1 MKELEDNDLNFFVV
15 GAAKGGTTTVFER
28 LNSRSDVYLSPLKE
42 PNYYSTDI
50 DVSKFSAE
58 FRANTRLDLTEYFST
73 SPLPIL
79 QIGFVRDPQQYAF
92 LFKDAP
98 SEVLIKG
105 ECSTSY
111 LWSKSAPKELRKDHP
126 SARILIMLR
135 NPIDRL
141 FSHYMMARKYGFTSL
156 PLIEAVEKDLAHS
169 NPGWGSSELFVELG
183 FYSDQ
188 IARWKAEFPEASIKI
203 MLTEDLRSQEK
214 WDEVL
219 EWLNL
224 PKRTIT
230 SGKKQDANTAG
241 LPRFEKLNR
250 FLTSYGL
257 KHRLGNL
264 LPSGLKRKLVTWY
277 YNSENLPKITPE
289 EREYLQKIYA
299 SEIIRLIEDHGIEV
313 GHWH

>member
-1 MKELEDNDLNFFVV
+1 MKVIKDIDLNFFVV

-28 LNSRSDVYLSPLKE
+28 LNSRPDVYLSPLKE

-79 QIGFVRDPQQYAF
+79 QIGFVRDSKQYAS
-92 LFKDAP
+92 LFENAP
-98 SEVLIKG
+98 SDVLIKG

-111 LWSKSAPKELRKDHP
+111 LWSKAAPQELKKDHP

-156 PLIEAVEKDLAHS
+156 PLIEAVEKDLAHP

-183 FYSDQ
+183 LYSDQ
-188 IARWKAEFPEASIKI
+188 IARWKAEFPTSSIKI
-203 MLTEDLRSQEK
+203 VLTEDLRSQEK

-224 PKRTIT
+224 PKRSIS
-230 SGKKQDANTAG
+230 SGEKQDANTAG

-250 FLTSYGL
+250 FLTSHGL

-264 LPSGLKRKLVTWY
+264 LPAGLKRKFVAWY

-289 EREYLQKIYA
+289 EREHLHKIYA
-299 SEIIRLIEDHGIEV
+299 SEIMRLKEEHGIEV
-313 GHWH
+313 DHWK